1 MTFKALRACARALL
15 AALVL
20 SVSACGG
27 SDSPAPPVAP
37 PEPSAPALKRAN
49 AFQVNLSPE
58 EIVGQHVV
66 SRATAGATLK
76 LDRATGL
83 LSGQLS
89 MVAREIAPTAAHI
102 HIGAPGTNGPII
114 LSFIVNTVEGNGVL
128 PPSAALTPAQ
138 VDAFDAGQLYVSV
151 QTNAYPQGEL
161 RGQVGG
167 RVGYTVWLS
176 GEQTVP
182 PLDSTGSGTGRLEFD
197 RSTRVLTGEVNVTG
211 LTPTA
216 VNIRVGGPGTVGGAI
231 IVRLEDR
238 GGGRFEVPANT
249 ILDEGLWPGYFNVET
264 AAYPYG
270 EIRGAIGYRVF
281 HAKAIGNPLQHEKA
295 SKAIGT
301 GYLLYGGNSIAGS
314 IRITG
319 MKATA
324 VHIHSVNGDEIALVE
339 NIPGSGVW
347 HIPSFI
353 FRGNLGNHSVTW
365 DQGQTL
371 LSNGMYFEAHSD
383 AEAYPDFEIRGPI
396 LVGPPTF
403 WWPS

>member
-27 SDSPAPPVAP
+27 SDSPAPP
-37 PEPSAPALKRAN
+37 PEPSAPALQRAN
-49 AFQVNLSPE
+49 AFQVALTPE
-58 EIVGQHVV
+58 EIVGQQVV
-66 SRATAGATLK
+66 SRATAGATLT
-76 LDRATGL
+76 LDRATGM

-89 MVAREIAPTAAHI
+89 MVAYEIAPTAAHI

-114 LSFIVNTVEGNGVL
+114 LSFIVNTLAGNGVL
-128 PPSAALTPAQ
+128 PPGAALTPAQ
-138 VDAFDAGQLYVSV
+138 VDAFDAGQLYISV

-182 PLDSTGSGTGRLEFD
+182 PLDSTGSGTGRMEFD

-216 VNIRVGGPGTVGGAI
+216 VNMRVGGPGTVGGAI

-270 EIRGAIGYRVF
+270 EIRGAIGYREF
-281 HAKAIGNPLQHEKA
+281 HSKAVGNPLQHEQA

-301 GYLLYGGNSIAGS
+301 GYLLYKDSWISGS

-319 MKATA
+319 MKATS
-324 VHIHSVNGDEIALVE
+324 VHIHGVDGSEIALVE
-339 NIPGSGVW
+339 KIPGSGVW
-347 HIPSFI
+347 HTPSFMD
-353 FRGNLGNHSVTW
+353 RGHLYNQQLTW
-365 DQGQTL
+365 EQSQTL
-371 LSNGMYFEAHSD
+371 LSNGMYFDAHSD
-383 AEAYPDFEIRGPI
+383 AYPEGEIKGQI
-396 LVGPPTF
+396 LLGPPTF